1 MNSISVSEEVELRRI
16 VASAMIH
23 SERFLEAL
31 MQEAPLGAP
40 VSDSQKTVER
50 TRSDY

>member
-1 MNSISVSEEVELRRI
+1 MILDEDVEELRRI
-16 VASAMIH
+16 MASAMIH

-40 VSDSQKTVER
+40 VSDYQNPLER
-50 TRSDY
+50 TSNDC